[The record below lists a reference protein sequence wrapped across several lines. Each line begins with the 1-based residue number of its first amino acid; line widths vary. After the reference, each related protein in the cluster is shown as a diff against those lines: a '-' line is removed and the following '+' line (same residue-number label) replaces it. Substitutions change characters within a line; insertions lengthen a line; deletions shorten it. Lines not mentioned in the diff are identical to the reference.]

1 MCKITFTLRQSFGI
15 AVPVYLLLNYLL
27 LLEEHPATTA
37 ETTETIDTGAEA
49 IDDKKAEEEPKIEE
63 KTDEKPADAEKVE
76 TDGQVEPE
84 TTEATKDQKD
94 ASEVTEKVAETETD
108 EAPKAD

>member
-1 MCKITFTLRQSFGI
+1 MQNYFYFTAIVWNCG
-15 AVPVYLLLNYLL
+15 PYLLIAQLL
-27 LLEEHPATTA
+27 ILLEEHPATTA